1 MSRNLWPEDL
11 VASQFR
17 SPVVILKEQAAFLE
31 RHTNNIVSALV
42 KNVEDSATKNPFVSS
57 SLAISAASSLEISG
71 TASLLR
77 SQAQINNTRLF
88 AYDFYITAPALG
100 NYRYL
105 LFRISHGFDDVYPTT
120 IFVDGDLR
128 QELQVESDRLVA
140 NSEQE
145 FEECLAEIF
154 KTAKTKKVISV
165 LFSQVQSA

>member
-1 MSRNLWPEDL
+1 M
-11 VASQFR
+11 
-17 SPVVILKEQAAFLE
+17 
-31 RHTNNIVSALV
+31 
-42 KNVEDSATKNPFVSS
+42 
-57 SLAISAASSLEISG
+57 
-71 TASLLR
+71 
-77 SQAQINNTRLF
+77 
-88 AYDFYITAPALG
+88 
-100 NYRYL
+100 
-105 LFRISHGFDDVYPTT
+105 YPTT